1 MNGFNDGR
9 NDLVE
14 ELLHIVFFGRLPEEE
29 RHIDAVNLYRF
40 VCLYQYD
47 ENAHR
52 SHLKTNISITK
63 KN

>member
-29 RHIDAVNLYRF
+29 RPIDAVNLYRF
-40 VCLYQYD
+40 VCLCQYD
-47 ENAHR
+47 EMHTV
-52 SHLKTNISITK
+52 LI
-63 KN
+63 